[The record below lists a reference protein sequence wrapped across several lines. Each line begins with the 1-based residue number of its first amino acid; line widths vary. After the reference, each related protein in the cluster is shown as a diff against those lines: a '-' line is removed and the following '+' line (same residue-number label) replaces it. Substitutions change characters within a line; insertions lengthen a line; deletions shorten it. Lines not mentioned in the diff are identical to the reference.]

1 MADSV
6 RSIPSP
12 SAARLA
18 PANRG
23 SGIVM
28 ALIFAAVLSGILAS
42 MLKWVMT
49 EATLNQ
55 RAIRRLEAHNAA
67 EAIAEYGMMQVR
79 YKMDNTSTFLAN
91 SFTPSGAEALVL
103 PTSTLFSG
111 TNVDTAASTLT
122 GGPIAN
128 VISAGSTTL
137 YYVDANDPN
146 NINDPLK
153 GKWIFRRDIPVYAK
167 AKVNVLNGPPIY
179 AYVRE
184 KISVRGAPL
193 FAHAAFYNMDM
204 ELSPGGTMNV
214 FGPVHVNGNIYM
226 SSTGVSLNFYNTVTC
241 TGHIY
246 HAWKDFLNTTH
257 GQINSSGEG
266 QQLNMTSPVT
276 FKNRLGAQVS
286 MAASGTWKDSTMGT
300 STTVNTNN
308 EAGAY
313 ASQAA
318 YSAALLAGATA
329 NLTAY
334 RTFASTTWNG
344 NVQTAANGV
353 HNYTPVAIGRYGEDA
368 TPDDGTDQST
378 NTGRLMIEPPVAS
391 SAGATLY
398 SAEVESQK
406 FSNQAGIYIKIV
418 PASGYTTTSVTSGG
432 NTTITTNDPTIP
444 AIVTLRT
451 GGPAG
456 TLATS
461 VPTNLV
467 RYRPYK
473 LTTVTNTSSGNVTY
487 TVNGGGMYDQ
497 RRNLGQDLVELDIT
511 ALKDAVTQ
519 MQLASGSRD
528 ATRAI
533 NSLETSHWTGIVY
546 IEITSNPS
554 TRLDGTSVIAAGG
567 NGVAVRLINGN
578 IPVPTYGSV
587 NEGLTV
593 ATNAPLYI
601 KGHYNDD
608 GTSPSAS
615 VSKVGEKPA
624 TIAADAITLLSNGFS
639 DANSRRTL
647 RQTAPAGSTTV
658 VAAALLTGITPT
670 NKDGSA
676 RESGGAHNLLRF
688 LENWTTNSNSV
699 FIRGSLVALFE
710 SRIADEPWRIDYYSA
725 PTRNYGFSDLLQNGR
740 YPPGT
745 PRVISYRRTDYSEMT
760 KAEYDA
766 AIAAIGAL

>member
-1 MADSV
+1 MADPV
-6 RSIPSP
+6 RPPNST
-12 SAARLA
+12 SAVRPVA
-18 PANRG
+18 ANRG

-55 RAIRRLEAHNAA
+55 RSIRRLEAHNAA

-79 YKMDNTSTFLAN
+79 YKMENTSTFLAN

-111 TNVDTAASTLT
+111 TSVDTTASTLI

-128 VISAGSTTL
+128 VISSGSTTL

-193 FAHAAFYNMDM
+193 FAHATFYNMDM

-214 FGPVHVNGNIYM
+214 YGPVHVNGNIYM

-241 TGHIY
+241 TGNIY
-246 HAWKDFLNTTH
+246 HAWKNFLNSTH
-257 GQINSSGEG
+257 GQTNSSGVG

-276 FKNRLGAQVS
+276 FKNRLGTQVS

-308 EAGAY
+308 EAGTYATQEAY
-313 ASQAA
+313 T
-318 YSAALLAGATA
+318 AALAAGATA
-329 NLTAY
+329 NLTAF

-353 HNYTPVAIGRYGEDA
+353 QNYTPVAIGRYSEDTSPA
-368 TPDDGTDQST
+368 DGVDQST
-378 NTGRLMIEPPVAS
+378 NTGRLMIEPPIAS
-391 SAGATLY
+391 SAGASLY

-406 FSNQAGIYIKIV
+406 LSNQAGIYIQVV
-418 PASGYTTTSVTSGG
+418 PASGYTNTTTTSGG
-432 NTTITTNDPTIP
+432 NTTVTTNNPAIP
-444 AIVTLRT
+444 AIITVRA

-456 TLATS
+456 TIAATL
-461 VPTNLV
+461 PTNLV
-467 RYRPYK
+467 QYKPYK
-473 LTTVTNTSSGNVTY
+473 QTAVTNSGNTTY
-487 TVNGGGMYDQ
+487 TVNSGMYDQ
-497 RRNLGQDLVELDIT
+497 RRGLGQDLVELDIT
-511 ALKDAVTQ
+511 VLKEAVAQ
-519 MQLASGSRD
+519 MQLAPASRNV
-528 ATRAI
+528 TKAI
-533 NSLETSHWTGIVY
+533 SSLETSHWTGILY
-546 IEITSNPS
+546 IEVTSNPY
-554 TRLDGTSVIAAGG
+554 TRLDGSTVVAAGG
-567 NGVAVRLINGN
+567 NAVAVRLINGN
-578 IPVPTYGSV
+578 TPVPTYGTEK
-587 NEGLTV
+587 EGLTI

-601 KGHYNDD
+601 KGHFNDD
-608 GTSPSAS
+608 GTGTLSAS
-615 VSKVGEKPA
+615 VSRTDEKPA
-624 TIAADAITLLSNGFS
+624 TIAADAVTLLSTSFS
-639 DANSRRTL
+639 DANSRGTL
-647 RQTAPAGSTTV
+647 RQTVGSGRNTV
-658 VAAALLTGITPT
+658 VAAAILTGISPT
-670 NKDGSA
+670 NKNGSA

-688 LENWTTNSNSV
+688 LENWTTNSNAV
-699 FIRGSLVALFE
+699 YIRGSLVALFE

-766 AIAAIGAL
+766 AIAAIEAL